1 MSAALIVALFLIL
14 QGRNPEPGFILE
26 DGRWLAVD
34 RHTAFSLPDGWISTG
49 TASDPLFVREAPP
62 GQLRIAASCTI
73 FDLDRMSYEE
83 VFGPIETEDANI
95 ERERID
101 IGSRRGVRERQFEQ
115 SLQIAD
121 TLRVETGSP
130 GPDCTVHFS
139 FTEPEGA
146 TGAADMVLESLD
158 LDAGRP
164 SYLLFFVIAFFLWMW
179 LSWNWYV
186 KPIGTVK
193 TRPTSTN
200 SESTEEPDVP

>member
-1 MSAALIVALFLIL
+1 MSAALGVALFLVL

-49 TASDPLFVREAPP
+49 TPSDPLFVRENPP
-62 GQLRIAASCTI
+62 GQLRLGAGCTI
-73 FDLDRMSYEE
+73 FDLDRMTYEE

-95 ERERID
+95 ERESID
-101 IGSRRGVRERQFEQ
+101 IGSRRGVRERRFEQ
-115 SLQIAD
+115 GLQIAD
-121 TLRVETGSP
+121 TLRVETGRP
-130 GPDCTVHFS
+130 GTDCVVHFS

-158 LDAGRP
+158 LDARRP
-164 SYLLFFVIAFFLWMW
+164 SYLLFFVIALLLWIL

-186 KPIGTVK
+186 TPIGAMNS
-193 TRPTSTN
+193 RPSSAN
-200 SESTEEPDVP
+200 PATEEPDIR